1 MAAAAKE
8 ADVNGE
14 VKSIDAEQAFKIFDA
29 EIAPKSA
36 KLAEI
41 KGDMSEP
48 WDRIKACNFPKKVM
62 TFVDYLNNLEESKCD
77 HFLHALHLGL
87 EHRKLRRL
95 PNLVDMAEGKAESE
109 PVVPVAEKKKPE
121 LHTVS

>member
-1 MAAAAKE
+1 MATAAKE

-14 VKSIDAEQAFKIFDA
+14 VKPIDTEQAFKIFDS
-29 EIAPKSA
+29 EIAPKNA

-41 KGDMSEP
+41 KGNMSEP
-48 WDRIKACNFPKKVM
+48 WDRIKECNFPKKIM
-62 TFVDYLNNLEESKCD
+62 TFIDYLSNLEESKCD

-87 EHRKLRRL
+87 EHRKLRRM
-95 PNLVDMAEGKAESE
+95 PNLVDMAEGKAASE
-109 PVVPVAEKKKPE
+109 PVVPAEEKKKPV